1 MVGDETDNARAVSSR
16 RVLTS
21 LSSATFEDFA
31 ARVWDTRLSEVDEM
45 MPALLNEFDAM
56 PAAADRQA
64 LAVVIERLR
73 NWNRTADTA
82 SVETTWFILS
92 NERRIMAQ
100 RTGAQHA
107 HPRVEGLR
115 EALRLLQEEWN
126 TTEVPWGW
134 LNRHQRPL
142 PGMTVALDGARTSL
156 PAGGASGGL
165 GSVFSYESAPF
176 GSPRPRIGRGG
187 NSFVKVISFGP
198 AVRAASILNYGQSG
212 DPASSH
218 FFDQAALY
226 VRREFKPA
234 WFTRADVE
242 ANAVRSYTVR

>member
-1 MVGDETDNARAVSSR
+1 MVGTETDNARAVSSR

-21 LSSATFEDFA
+21 LSSATFENFA
-31 ARVWDTRLSEVDEM
+31 ARVWDTRLSEVDVM
-45 MPALLNEFDAM
+45 LPALLTEWEAM
-56 PAAADRQA
+56 PAAPDKHA
-64 LAVVIERLR
+64 LAGAIDRLR
-73 NWNRTADTA
+73 NWDRTADAA
-82 SVETTWFILS
+82 SVETTWFVLS
-92 NERRIMAQ
+92 NERRILAQ
-100 RTGAQHA
+100 RARAQQA

-115 EALRLLQEEWN
+115 DALRLLQEEWN
-126 TTEVPWGW
+126 TTEVPWGR

-142 PGMTVALDGARTSL
+142 PGATVAIDTARASL
-156 PAGGASGGL
+156 PVGGASGGL

-176 GSPRPRIGRGG
+176 GSPGPRIGRGG

-218 FFDQAALY
+218 FFDQALLY

-242 ANAVRSYTVR
+242 ENAERSYTVR